1 MKKGLAQ
8 YKNGNFIDTIKA
20 YKHASNIEPK
30 NAKPHYQLGQT
41 FEKMKQEKK
50 AISSYLQA
58 IDLNE
63 KHTKSYNCLGAIHE
77 KNNQFDEAAQ
87 FYRQAAYWGD
97 VSAKQW
103 GLEHGFHWL

>member
-1 MKKGLAQ
+1 ML
-8 YKNGNFIDTIKA
+8 FR
-20 YKHASNIEPK
+20 S
-30 NAKPHYQLGQT
+30 
-41 FEKMKQEKK
+41 
-50 AISSYLQA
+50 
-58 IDLNE
+58 E